1 MNATINDVAREA
13 KVSITT
19 VSRVV
24 NNNYP
29 VKKETRERIENAIK
43 KLNYKPNIMARSL
56 ITKKTSIIGVVVPG
70 ITNLFFPTIVEAI
83 EKMLKK
89 KGYSITLC
97 NTLGEGKEEERVI
110 QQLVGRQVDGL
121 IVIDPSYTN
130 IKKGFYEKLSIQL
143 PFVIVNGVTAT
154 KGNHICY
161 DEEIGTLEAFNYLK
175 ELGHEKIA
183 FVRGEKSYS
192 YDLKEKIYLD
202 FLESNGFSYSKI
214 IELRKGNSL
223 EVVEEAEIKLR
234 HLLMEEDKPTAIFAC
249 NDLMGIGTM
258 NAIRKY
264 GFKVP
269 EDISVIGFDNTLVS
283 NITHPRLTTVDLR
296 MNEIGKR
303 AAEEIIN
310 IIENEASSINVVYS
324 TKLIIRESCSYA
336 KKPLQQHSKS
346 I

>member
-56 ITKKTSIIGVVVPG
+56 ITKKTSVIGVVVPG

-89 KGYSITLC
+89 RGYSITLC
-97 NTLGEGKEEERVI
+97 NTAGEGKEEERVI
-110 QQLVGRQVDGL
+110 QQLIGRQVDGI
-121 IVIDPSYTN
+121 IVIDPSHTN
-130 IKKGFYEKLSIQL
+130 IKRGFYEKLSIQI
-143 PFVIVNGVTAT
+143 PYVIVNGVTST

-161 DEEIGTLEAFNYLK
+161 NEEIGTLEAFNYLK
-175 ELGHEKIA
+175 ELGHKKIA

-202 FLESNGFSYSKI
+202 FLQTNDLSYSKI
-214 IELRKGNSL
+214 INLGKGNSL
-223 EVVEEAEIKLR
+223 EVVEAAETKLK
-234 HLLMEEDKPTAIFAC
+234 HFLKEEEKPTAIFAC
-249 NDLMGIGTM
+249 NDLMAIGTM

-264 GFKVP
+264 GFMVP

-283 NITHPRLTTVDLR
+283 NITHPRLTTVDLK

-310 IIENEASSINVVYS
+310 IIESETNSINVVYS
-324 TKLIIRESCSYA
+324 TKLIVRESCGFS
-336 KKPLQQHSKS
+336 KKPLQLHSKS

>member
-19 VSRVV
+19 VSRVI

-29 VKKETRERIENAIK
+29 VKKETRERIENAII

-89 KGYSITLC
+89 SNYSITLC
-97 NTLGEGKEEERVI
+97 NTAGEAKEEERVI
-110 QQLVGRQVDGL
+110 QQLVARQVDGL
-121 IVIDPSYTN
+121 IIIDPSHNN
-130 IKKGFYEKLSIQL
+130 IKKGFYDNLTKQI
-143 PFVIVNGVTAT
+143 PFVIVSGLTDS

-175 ELGHEKIA
+175 ELGHNKIA
-183 FVRGEKSYS
+183 FVRGGKSYS
-192 YDLKEKIYLD
+192 YDLKEKIYLE
-202 FLESNGFSYSKI
+202 FLKSNGFTYTKI
-214 IELRKGNSL
+214 VKLSKGNSL
-223 EVVEEAEIKLR
+223 DVVDEAEEKLKE
-234 HLLMEEDKPTAIFAC
+234 LLKEEEKPTAIFAC

-258 NAIRKY
+258 NAIRKH
-264 GFKVP
+264 GFIVP
-269 EDISVIGFDNTLVS
+269 DDISVIGFDNTLVS

-303 AAEEIIN
+303 AAEEILN
-310 IIENEASSINVVYS
+310 IIQDDTKVINADYN
-324 TKLIIRESCSYA
+324 TKLIIRDSCSKA
-336 KKPLQQHSKS
+336 KKPLHF